1 VTTRQT
7 YSAGLIGAGIGSSLS
22 PPLHEREAWRLGLES
37 EYRLF
42 DIEELGRA
50 PGEVGEL
57 VRDARELGLAG
68 VNITHPC
75 KQLVVPE
82 LDDLSPE
89 AAALNAVN
97 TVVFDGDRLV
107 GHNTDT
113 TGFREAFTRG
123 LPGATIDR
131 VVVLGAGGAG
141 AAVAH
146 AMLAIGAQELAVV
159 DVDRER
165 ASELADA
172 LVRRFGASRA
182 RAAEPAAFARLL
194 AAADGLVHATPVG
207 MAAYPG
213 TAVPPELLRPALWV
227 AEVVYVPIE
236 TRLLRDA
243 RARGCRT
250 LSGAA
255 MVALQAAGSMEL
267 FAGVRPDR
275 ERMLAHVNELTAGAR
290 QAA

>member
-1 VTTRQT
+1 MRRGRRPT

-22 PPLHEREAWRLGLES
+22 PALHEREARRLGYEA

-42 DIEELGRA
+42 DLDELDREPDG
-50 PGEVGEL
+50 VGTL
-57 VRDARELGLAG
+57 VREARKLGLAG
-68 VNITHPC
+68 VNVTHPC

-82 LDDLSPE
+82 LDELSDD
-89 AAALNAVN
+89 ARALNAVN

-113 TGFREAFTRG
+113 TGFAEAFRRG
-123 LPGATIDR
+123 LPGAEMRR

-146 AMLAIGAQELAVV
+146 AMQTLGARELTVV
-159 DVDRER
+159 DVDADR
-165 ASELADA
+165 ASD
-172 LVRRFGASRA
+172 LVRRLGAGT
-182 RAAEPAAFARLL
+182 AASPRELGPLL
-194 AAADGLVHATPVG
+194 GEADGLVHATPTG

-213 TAVPPELLRPALWV
+213 TAVPTELLRPELWV
-227 AEVVYVPIE
+227 AEVVYMPLE
-236 TRLLRDA
+236 TQLLGDA
-243 RARGCRT
+243 RRRGCRT

-267 FAGVRPDR
+267 FAGLRPDR
-275 ERMLAHVNELTAGAR
+275 ERMLAHVEALTADR

>member
-1 VTTRQT
+1 MRFSRQT

-22 PPLHEREAWRLGLES
+22 PPLHEREARRLGYEAS
-37 EYRLF
+37 YRLF
-42 DIEELGRA
+42 DIDVLGA
-50 PGEVGEL
+50 EPGEVGRL
-57 VRDARELGLAG
+57 VREARALGLAG
-68 VNITHPC
+68 VNVTHPC

-82 LDDLSPE
+82 LDDLSRD
-89 AAALNAVN
+89 AAELNAVN

-113 TGFREAFTRG
+113 TGFGEAFRRG
-123 LPGATIDR
+123 LPGVATDR

-146 AMLAIGAQELAVV
+146 AMLGLGAGSLIVV
-159 DVDRER
+159 DVEADR
-165 ASELADA
+165 AAELVDR
-172 LVRRFGASRA
+172 LGAGS
-182 RAAEPAAFARLL
+182 AAEPAELGALL
-194 AAADGLVHATPVG
+194 ADADGLVHATPMG

-213 TAVPPELLRPALWV
+213 TAVPADLLREDLWV
-227 AEVVYVPIE
+227 AEVVYMPLE
-236 TRLLRDA
+236 TQLLRDA
-243 RARGCRT
+243 RERGCRT

-267 FAGVRPDR
+267 FAGLRPDR
-275 ERMLAHVNELTAGAR
+275 ERMLEHVEELTAGAR